1 MTQCDKLPASAIF
14 HCPFVN
20 KGEAFTKEER
30 AKYGLSGLLPTAVST
45 VDQQV
50 ERMRE
55 MLNRFEKPI
64 DKALL
69 LDSIRDTPPNTCRSS
84 TPRRSANTASVSA
97 ISSAIRAAFLFRSNT
112 SATCAK

>member
-20 KGEAFTKEER
+20 KGEAFTKEKR

-64 DKALL
+64 DKH
-69 LDSIRDTPPNTCRSS
+69 SSS
-84 TPRRSANTASVSA
+84 TVSA
-97 ISSAIRAAFLFRSNT
+97 TKTKICSSS
-112 SATCAK
+112 C